1 MQNWTLI
8 PLSPQQGRP
17 DDESHPV
24 FMCNGAQSKLRNPFT
39 VVRAPPARCKAGSC
53 NYGIYIITLP
63 PNERKGYIFKC
74 R

>member
-1 MQNWTLI
+1 MKVIRFLFVMGFKNRTSSASL
-8 PLSPQQGRP
+8 
-17 DDESHPV
+17 
-24 FMCNGAQSKLRNPFT
+24 AQSKLRNPFT
-39 VVRAPPARCKAGSC
+39 VVRAPLARCKTGSC